1 MVVLIFTQNILFS
14 CAFLITI
21 IIQRNGGA
29 DGEAENTLTLVFSYV
44 FVIGGLKLNVYL
56 CALLVTHELVCIA
69 IQLSPVNLKMNNRWY

>member
-29 DGEAENTLTLVFSYV
+29 EREAENTLTRVCSYV
-44 FVIGGLKLNVYL
+44 FVIGGLKLNAYL
-56 CALLVTHELVCIA
+56 RVLLVTYDLVCIA
-69 IQLSPVNLKMNNRWY
+69 IQLSPVNLKMNNGWY